1 MLFNTGTVLGGRYE
15 IIEKI
20 GSGGM
25 AVVYRG
31 RDKKL
36 ERYVTIKV
44 LREEYI
50 DDEEFIE
57 RFRSEAC
64 SAARLSHPNIVRVY
78 DVGEDHG
85 INYIVME
92 YIHGDTLKTA
102 IKKKA
107 PFDSRSTINVAIQ
120 IASALSQAHKAHIVH
135 RDIKPQN
142 ILVGTDGV
150 VKVTDFGIARAA
162 RVTTMTTTANAA
174 GSVHYFSPEQARG
187 GYVDEKS
194 DIYSLGITMFEM
206 ITGELPFRGNNSVA
220 IALKHIN
227 EELPDIKQYNPKCSK
242 SLEGI
247 IRKATMKKADER
259 YASIDLLLA
268 DLMRARTEMSA
279 SQEQP
284 PMVKHA
290 EQTDDMVNDF
300 SRGVRMSKRAEA
312 AMELKAAQ
320 EKQKQLE
327 AERAKKVAQMQ
338 QKQEQ
343 RQQQEAVTTVSPL
356 VCKTVEQ
363 ESVQEET
370 KRMDEKE
377 IDFIQLKRKEERTEE
392 PQRVSEQEKKADDM
406 PLVSFEKYG
415 RKLKLSK
422 DDTYEGEYMAVEEVK
437 KSKRPEKKRRN
448 PRKEPEYDN
457 DRDRSAERKVIM
469 AAIATAVVII
479 VVISAIG
486 LRALGGFRGF
496 GSGEKTIEMPTLVG
510 MTYEQAEQ
518 EAEKLGIKLQKEGE
532 DYSNY
537 YDKDHVFWQAVQPE
551 TMVAPNTK
559 IGVKVSLGLSS
570 QTMPDVKNFSEND
583 AKQEIIRLV
592 GTTPTIKYEEDD
604 EVKAGHVISQTP
616 QKGENIDAN
625 TNITL
630 VVSKGGDGSDTVVV
644 PDVVDTSENA
654 AVKSLKAV
662 GLTVG
667 NISYI
672 ESDKIAK
679 GNVIT
684 QTLAA
689 NEEVPSGSVVNLVV
703 SSGAPKEEEP
713 EKPAEKPEENK
724 NEQNHQTDTN
734 NGNQQNNTEP
744 TQPEQPPQPPTSGT
758 KYFTLNAPAGA
769 GDTVHVQVT
778 KTDANGAA
786 TVMDATKNLSDFPFS
801 IAVTG
806 AGEGNVTA
814 YVDGAI
820 AVSEQ
825 VNFSE

>member
-1 MLFNTGTVLGGRYE
+1 MLLNTGTVLGGRYE

-31 RDKKL
+31 RDQKL

-44 LREEYI
+44 LREEFI

-78 DVGEDHG
+78 DVGDDQG

-206 ITGELPFRGNNSVA
+206 ITGELPFRGNNSVT

-259 YASIDLLLA
+259 YASIDLLLS
-268 DLMRARTEMSA
+268 DLMRARTEMTMQ
-279 SQEQP
+279 QESL
-284 PMVKHA
+284 
-290 EQTDDMVNDF
+290 QTIKQTEHTEDMVNDF

-327 AERAKKVAQMQ
+327 AERARRAAQMQ
-338 QKQEQ
+338 QEQ
-343 RQQQEAVTTVSPL
+343 KQQEAVTTVSPL
-356 VCKTVEQ
+356 VSKTVQPENIP
-363 ESVQEET
+363 EET

-377 IDFIQLKRKEERTEE
+377 IDFIQLKRKEERAEE
-392 PQRVSEQEKKADDM
+392 PQTVSEEQKEEDM
-406 PLVSFEKYG
+406 PLVSFQKYG
-415 RKLKLSK
+415 KKLKLSK
-422 DDTYEGEYMAVEEVK
+422 DDAYEGEYMAVEEVK

-457 DRDRSAERKVIM
+457 DRDRNAERKVIM

-479 VVISAIG
+479 VVISAVG

-496 GSGEKTIEMPTLVG
+496 GSAEKTIAMPTLVG
-510 MTYEQAEQ
+510 MTYQQAEQ
-518 EAEKLGIKLQKEGE
+518 EAEKLGFKLQKEGE
-532 DYSNY
+532 DYNSY
-537 YDKDHVFWQAVQPE
+537 YDKDYVFWQAIQPE
-551 TMVAPNTK
+551 AMVAPNTK
-559 IGVKVSLGLSS
+559 IGVKVSLGLTS

-592 GTTPTIKYEEDD
+592 GTTPNIKYEEDG

-616 QKGENIDAN
+616 SKGDKIDAN

-630 VVSKGGDGSDTVVV
+630 VVSKGGENSDTVVV
-644 PDVVDTSENA
+644 PDVQNTSERE

-672 ESDKIAK
+672 ESETVAK

-684 QTLAA
+684 QTLSA

-713 EKPAEKPEENK
+713 EKPTEQPTEKPQ
-724 NEQNHQTDTN
+724 EQQ
-734 NGNQQNNTEP
+734 NQQNGQTEP
-744 TQPEQPPQPPTSGT
+744 NQNNEQTTTPQPQETPQPPTSGT
-758 KYFTLNAPAGA
+758 KYFTLHAPAGA

-778 KTDANGAA
+778 KTDVNGSA
-786 TVMDATKNLSDFPFS
+786 TVMDVTKNLSDFPFS